1 MVRDVVSK
9 GSPVEQL
16 QYEMKVLTKEEREAI
31 LDTAFGSASSIVIP
45 ADKVLAMKAD
55 LSLTWNTL
63 RVMRRYDINNK

>member
-45 ADKVLAMKAD
+45 ADQVLAMKAD

-63 RVMRRYDINNK
+63 RVMRRYDINTK